1 MEGDT
6 TMVGIIE
13 TGITIMADA
22 ASTTATTIIGDTDTI
37 TEDAIARLLD
47 GMDTIPAEVNTI
59 DIAIQVIEADT
70 VEGVHTVEAIT
81 DPMVVQVIEEGDAVT
96 DTAPA

>member
-22 ASTTATTIIGDTDTI
+22 ASTTVTTIIVDTDTI

-70 VEGVHTVEAIT
+70 IELVHTIEEAIT
-81 DPMVVQVIEEGDAVT
+81 DPTVVQVIEGDAVT

>member
-22 ASTTATTIIGDTDTI
+22 ASTTVTTIIGDTDTI

-59 DIAIQVIEADT
+59 DIAIQAIEADT
-70 VEGVHTVEAIT
+70 VEAVHTVEVIT